1 MHSKA
6 VGYGRTCVIMGSSN
20 LTHNSMERNR
30 EHCARTTDKHYI
42 QDALKG
48 FEATWVQSLVVD
60 QEAIDLMRRRA
71 TEIKGK
77 GKEISAPPGLP
88 KSKAK
93 TTASGRNAPK
103 SMGKSGGGASYSM

>member
-42 QDALKG
+42 LDALKG
-48 FEATWVQSLVVD
+48 FEATWVLSLVVD
-60 QEAIDLMRRRA
+60 QDAIDLMHKRA
-71 TEIKGK
+71 TENKGK
-77 GKEISAPPGLP
+77 GKEISAPPGLA

-103 SMGKSGGGASYSM
+103 VKGKVGEDVY